1 MHAREHDYAAKGD
14 GSLGWRCT
22 RCGHAATW
30 RAEFPAECDPAWLR
44 AERDADLT
52 MLEPPDDTF
61 TLEIEDS
68 DRRAELCRWLGIAR
82 DLGDGVFDDGDIATW
97 IEAIEGGGPL
107 QFSEDGSGSD
117 ALSLSARVAA
127 RLCAR
132 DAHPELAEL
141 YEGLA
146 GAARRFGA
154 SSRRL
159 RHAYDW
165 DDRNR
170 RSGCRDAA

>member
-1 MHAREHDYAAKGD
+1 
-14 GSLGWRCT
+14 
-22 RCGHAATW
+22 
-30 RAEFPAECDPAWLR
+30 
-44 AERDADLT
+44 

-68 DRRAELCRWLGIAR
+68 DRRDELCRWLGIAR
-82 DLGDGVFDDGDIATW
+82 DL
-97 IEAIEGGGPL
+97 
-107 QFSEDGSGSD
+107 
-117 ALSLSARVAA
+117 SARVAA

-132 DAHPELAEL
+132 GAHPELAEL

-146 GAARRFGA
+146 EAARSFGA

-170 RSGCRDAA
+170 RDAV